1 LLAVEFDTTQS
12 LTIYEHSARGPDRTY
27 ARPTIMSSASP
38 RLSAVIPNFNH
49 GAVVGEAI
57 RAIAGQ
63 TPAADEIIVVD
74 DGSTDNSAEVLER
87 LSKEIPRLLVL
98 RLEENRGAIFA
109 LNHGLKHARGDY
121 VNFGAA
127 DDLVRPGL
135 FAAMLEVLALHPQAA
150 FACCEAI
157 VAETESG
164 RTEFRPPVRP
174 SNTETYFE
182 PIEVRNLLRRID
194 NWILSG
200 TALVRR
206 DLVLDLGG
214 FDPALGAFTDG
225 FLFRKLALRHGFCF
239 VPRLGLTWRVST
251 TGLSRLQAA
260 NFASSMAVL
269 ASAVS
274 RMRADA
280 DFPSWYPEIFER
292 RWRFAIGR
300 IAASAHPMNRAVL
313 VELSRGPVGRTI
325 MTVAAGIGGQIGRV
339 VVLVWLTLLYRPTSL
354 VGLVKTA
361 IARYRIRRS
370 LKAQCTRATPA

>member
-1 LLAVEFDTTQS
+1 
-12 LTIYEHSARGPDRTY
+12 
-27 ARPTIMSSASP
+27 MSSASP

-57 RAIAGQ
+57 RAMAEQ

-87 LSKEIPRLLVL
+87 LSKEFPRLLVL

-109 LNHGLKHARGDY
+109 LNHGLKHARGQY
-121 VNFGAA
+121 INFGAA

-135 FAAMLEVLALHPQAA
+135 FAAMLEVLAIHPQAA

-157 VAETESG
+157 VTETESG
-164 RTEFRPPVRP
+164 RTEYRPPVRP
-174 SNTETYFE
+174 SNSETYFE
-182 PIEVRNLLRRID
+182 PAQVCNLLRRID

-225 FLFRKLALRHGFCF
+225 FLLRKLALRHGFCF

-251 TGLSRLQAA
+251 TGLSRSQAA
-260 NFASSMAVL
+260 NFANSMSVL
-269 ASAVS
+269 ASAAS
-274 RMRADA
+274 RMRADS

-300 IAASAHPMNRAVL
+300 IAANARPMHRDVL
-313 VELSRGPVGRTI
+313 AELSPGPIDRAI
-325 MTVAAGIGGQIGRV
+325 MTVATRIGGQIGRIV
-339 VVLVWLTLLYRPTSL
+339 ALVWLTLRYRPTSL
-354 VGLVKTA
+354 AGLVKTTM
-361 IARYRIRRS
+361 ARYR
-370 LKAQCTRATPA
+370 LKTPQ